1 MMKVHTRNDDNKLVL
16 IEVNK
21 VSICREFNKIYLNYV
36 TPEGKEISEELK
48 NNITIGEEQKV
59 DKFKKAR
66 ETIKDLKLTEE
77 EQESFDWLLT
87 WESST
92 VENICNIIEKA
103 KEINQ

>member
-1 MMKVHTRNDDNKLVL
+1 MKVHTRNDDNKLVL
-16 IEVNK
+16 IEVDK
-21 VSICREFNKIYLNYV
+21 VSIHREFNKIYLNYV

>member
-1 MMKVHTRNDDNKLVL
+1 M
-16 IEVNK
+16 
-21 VSICREFNKIYLNYV
+21 
-36 TPEGKEISEELK
+36 
-48 NNITIGEEQKV
+48 

-77 EQESFDWLLT
+77 EQKSFDWLLT

-103 KEINQ
+103 KGINK